1 VPWLARGYG
10 VSQLVSPFS
19 GQSQY
24 GHGGVAW
31 PAVVRMMARC
41 RGLLVAME
49 FHDREWGDGRR
60 AVACE
65 LKESRG
71 KRVED

>member
-1 VPWLARGYG
+1 MAM
-10 VSQLVSPFS
+10 
-19 GQSQY
+19 
-24 GHGGVAW
+24 A
-31 PAVVRMMARC
+31 RMMARC

-49 FHDREWGDGRR
+49 FHGGEWEDGRH

-65 LKESRG
+65 LKETRG